1 MKYKISKESIRDQ
14 LTEEEQKVYD
24 ETVELGEWLY
34 EKTKDGT
41 TVKEL
46 LEKDPKLFD
55 SFKPRKG
62 LNSNTNKTKKR

>member
-14 LTEEEQKVYD
+14 LTEEEQKIYD
-24 ETVELGEWLY
+24 ETAELGEWLY

-55 SFKPRKG
+55 SFKPSQG
-62 LNSNTNKTKKR
+62 LNSNTHKTKKR

>member
-1 MKYKISKESIRDQ
+1 MKYTISKESVRDQ
-14 LTEEEQKVYD
+14 LTEEEQKIYD
-24 ETVELGEWLY
+24 ETAELGEWLY

-55 SFKPRKG
+55 SFKPSKE
-62 LNSNTNKTKKR
+62 LKDNTNRTKKS